1 VNGLTFNSCPDCAK
15 AEAFLL
21 VLLWS
26 GLGFFFGA
34 IPFSYLL
41 GRLIAHADI
50 RLYGDGNPGGI
61 NAWRAGG
68 WRAGIPALFLDFL
81 KGAVPVGIARMLLGL
96 SGWGLV
102 PVGLAPVVGHAFSP
116 FLRLRG
122 GKAVAATFG
131 AWAGLTLAE
140 GPTALGVSMGAFYLV
155 QSSDAWSVVLG
166 MLAFSGYLL
175 LRGAHP
181 GMLAIWGGHFLVLG
195 WKHRR
200 ELRQTPR
207 PRPFWGRLSGGGR

>member
-1 VNGLTFNSCPDCAK
+1 MS
-15 AEAFLL
+15 
-21 VLLWS
+21 VLFWTI
-26 GLGFFFGA
+26 LGFFLGS

-41 GRLIAHADI
+41 GRLIAHTDI

-68 WRAGIPALFLDFL
+68 WRAGIPAILLDFL
-81 KGAVPVGIARMLLGL
+81 KGGVPVGVARLLVGI

-102 PVGLAPVVGHAFSP
+102 PVGLAPVAGHAFSP

-131 AWAGLTLAE
+131 AWAGLNLAE
-140 GPTALGVSMGAFYLV
+140 GPTALGACMAAFYLV
-155 QSSDAWSVVLG
+155 QSSDAWSVLLG
-166 MLAFSGYLL
+166 MLGFLGYLL
-175 LRGAHP
+175 LRGADP
-181 GMLAIWGGHFLVLG
+181 GMLAIWGGHCLVLG

-200 ELRQTPR
+200 ELRESPR
-207 PRPFWGRLSGGGR
+207 PRPFLARLFGGRR